1 MVPIGMKVKITPI
14 GATVF
19 VRLPLDWKRQ
29 MNLKKDSFVDVR
41 ENAEG
46 NLVISPLK
54 VQ

>member
-19 VRLPLDWKRQ
+19 VRLPLDWKREK
-29 MNLKKDSFVDVR
+29 NLRKGSFVDVR
-41 ENAEG
+41 ENDDG